1 MGGACKRRAGLS
13 GSRNMQ
19 LVASALEQ
27 AGTPQ
32 TVTQLTAATL
42 VSYTKTREALDAL
55 MAEGQVVRESD
66 RVPHLYRKREVVQ

>member
-1 MGGACKRRAGLS
+1 MGGAIKRRPGPP

-19 LVASALEQ
+19 LVAAAIEQ
-27 AGTPQ
+27 AGTSQ
-32 TVTQLTAATL
+32 TVTQLIAATM
-42 VSYTKTREALDAL
+42 VSNTKVREALEAL